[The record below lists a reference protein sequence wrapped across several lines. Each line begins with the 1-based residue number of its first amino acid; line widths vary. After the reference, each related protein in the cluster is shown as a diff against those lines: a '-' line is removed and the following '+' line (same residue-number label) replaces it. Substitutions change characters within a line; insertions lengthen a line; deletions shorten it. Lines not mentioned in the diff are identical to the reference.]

1 MSATR
6 MPLASLVVQVK
17 GSVPPEK
24 LLEGDYVLLEHISQ
38 RTGQVSPSRVE
49 LAEIKSA
56 KGRFAAGD
64 VLYGK
69 LRPQLRKVCVAEGP
83 GFCSLD
89 IIVLR
94 PLVPG
99 TAHYLAA
106 ILRSESFTDQVAR
119 LVGGANLPRINARE
133 LLNLEL
139 DWPDDESEISRRDTI
154 ARRALEVRSEA
165 QLLLEHLDRL
175 ELSIL

>member
-1 MSATR
+1 MTATKV
-6 MPLASLVVQVK
+6 PLASLVEQVK

-38 RTGQVSPSRVE
+38 KTGRVSPSRVE
-49 LAEIKSA
+49 LEEIKSA
-56 KGRFAAGD
+56 KGSFAAGD

-69 LRPQLRKVCVAEGP
+69 LRPQLRKVCVAERS

-94 PLVPG
+94 PVALG

-106 ILRSESFTDQVAR
+106 VLRSEGFTDQVAR

-139 DWPDDESEISRRDTI
+139 EWPDDEREVSRRDTI

-165 QLLLEHLDRL
+165 QLLLEQLDRL